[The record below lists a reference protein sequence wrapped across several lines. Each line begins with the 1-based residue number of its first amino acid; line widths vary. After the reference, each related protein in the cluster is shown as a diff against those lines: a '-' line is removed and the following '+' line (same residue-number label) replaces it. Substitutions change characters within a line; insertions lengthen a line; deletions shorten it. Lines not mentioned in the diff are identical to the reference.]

1 MTLSID
7 SHVKIISN
15 KTCNYMHVLSQ
26 YYFFEIPVDIFVR
39 THILFKLKTGITYP
53 SPPSKTK
60 PKKQHVH
67 THRVF

>member
-15 KTCNYMHVLSQ
+15 KTCNY
-26 YYFFEIPVDIFVR
+26 EIPVDIFVR
-39 THILFKLKTGITYP
+39 THILFKLKTVITYP